1 MAIYLNIEGFNQG
14 SPLMFNLKYLGTA
27 DNERVFSALNL
38 DTTTRRL
45 LSPTSLDDI
54 RIRQNGPKLEHFNAL
69 KYVKY
74 WIFVQNKKPVDDD
87 PKEASQETDPNTY
100 YEDSTIF

>member
-1 MAIYLNIEGFNQG
+1 
-14 SPLMFNLKYLGTA
+14 MFNLKYLGTA

-38 DTTTRRL
+38 VTRTRRL
-45 LSPTSLDDI
+45 LSPTSLDDII

-69 KYVKY
+69 EYAKY
-74 WIFVQNKKPVDDD
+74 WIFVQNKKAVDDD

-100 YEDSTIF
+100 YEDSTIL